1 VKKGHFSEFLANFTP
16 AAEGRQPTI
25 IFDFNY
31 YTMWY
36 RLGKWIIKWRIL
48 LLSILA
54 IATLIMGYLA
64 KDIKMS
70 YEFSK
75 AIPVDNQKYQDY
87 QAFLKTFGRDGNTVV
102 VGLESDK
109 FFTKD
114 VFNQVAGLQKG
125 IKAARG
131 VTGVL
136 SVPAAVD
143 LKKIDSLQKFQPE
156 NIFSAPYTD
165 QADLDSSTA
174 RFLNL
179 PFYDGL
185 LYNSQKHAYLIAVSL
200 DDTLINS
207 KERTNIINGI
217 MQPIESFE
225 KASGLQVHVSGL
237 PYIRTTVGDKIAH
250 ELNWFLLG
258 SFLLSAITLWLFFR
272 SFSAMLMS
280 LAVVAM
286 GVIFSVGTMVLL
298 GYRITLLTALIP
310 PLIVVIGIP
319 NCIYF
324 LNKYHGVYK
333 EKQNKYQAIIMMV
346 GRMGIVT
353 LFCNIAAAI
362 GFAVFAFT
370 SSDLLKEFGVV
381 AGINIM
387 VLFLISLIF
396 IPSLLSMLAA
406 PKPVHMRYL
415 NNRYLARVLVRIE
428 KWAFYHVK
436 YVYGV
441 TIILLIAAV
450 LGTLRM
456 KAVSHVVDDLPHSDK
471 IYTDLK
477 WFESNFNGVMPLE
490 VVIDTK
496 KKNGLFRNL
505 RTIDKIDAFSA
516 YLAAQP
522 DVAKPLSFVSALKFA
537 RQAFYEGDST
547 YYGVLTQFEVPFMGS
562 YIQEI
567 NKQSK
572 DAAANKSVLSS
583 MVSRFIDSGKQK
595 ARISVN
601 MKDVGT
607 TRLPVLLDSFRHEA
621 DQLFDTAH
629 YKVTFTGSTVTFLE
643 GSSYIVEGLGESIFW
658 AFILIALAMLY
669 LFKSPRMLFC
679 SLIPNVIPLIVT
691 AGVMG
696 WLGISIKP
704 STVLVFSVALGIAID
719 VTIRFLIN
727 YKQELPRHNNDIDA
741 TLKQTITHTGIS
753 IIYTSLVLVA
763 GFIIFIFSEFAGTES
778 LGWLT
783 SLTLAVATLTNL
795 VLLPV
800 LIKTLPGKKNKSRRR

>member
-1 VKKGHFSEFLANFTP
+1 
-16 AAEGRQPTI
+16 
-25 IFDFNY
+25 
-31 YTMWY
+31 MWY
-36 RLGKWIIKWRIL
+36 RLGKWIIKKRIL
-48 LLSILA
+48 LLSLLA
-54 IATLIMGYLA
+54 VATLIMGYVA

-75 AIPVDNQKYQDY
+75 AIPVDNQKYKDY
-87 QAFLKTFGRDGNTVV
+87 QQFLKTFGRDGNTVV
-102 VGLESDK
+102 VGIHSDK
-109 FFTKD
+109 YFEKGT
-114 VFNQVAGLQKG
+114 FNQIAALQNE

-131 VTGVL
+131 VTGIL
-136 SVPAAVD
+136 SIPTAVD
-143 LKKIDSLQKFQPE
+143 LIKNDSLQQFKPE
-156 NIFSAPYTD
+156 AIFHAPYSD
-165 QADLDSSTA
+165 QAQLDSNSQQ
-174 RFLNL
+174 FLNL
-179 PFYDGL
+179 PFYQGL
-185 LYNSQKHAYLIAVSL
+185 LYNPAKNAYLIAVSL
-200 DDTLINS
+200 NDTLINS
-207 KERTNIINGI
+207 KERTHIIAGI
-217 MQPIESFE
+217 MKPIEAFE
-225 KASGLQVHVSGL
+225 KNAGIQVHVSGL

-250 ELNWFLLG
+250 ELNYFLLG
-258 SFLLSAITLWLFFR
+258 SFLLSAITLLLFFR
-272 SFSAMLMS
+272 SFSAMIMS

-286 GVIFSVGTMVLL
+286 GVIFSVATMVLF
-298 GYRITLLTALIP
+298 GYKITLLTALIP

-324 LNKYHGVYK
+324 FNKYHSVYK
-333 EKQNKYQAIIMMV
+333 EKANKYQAIIVMV

-387 VLFLISLIF
+387 VLFIISLIF
-396 IPSLLSMLAA
+396 IPSVLSMLPA
-406 PKPVHMRYL
+406 PKAAHMRYL
-415 NNRYLARVLVRIE
+415 DNKYLTRVLIKIE

-441 TIILLIAAV
+441 TLVLLVAAV

-456 KAVSHVVDDLPHSDK
+456 KTVSHVVDDLPHSDK

-477 WFESNFNGVMPLE
+477 WFEENFNGVMPLE
-490 VVIDTK
+490 VVVDSK

-505 RTIDKIDAFSA
+505 STIEKIDRFSS

-522 DVAKPLSFVSALKFA
+522 GVAKPLSFVSALKFA

-547 YYGVLTQFEVPFMGS
+547 YYGVLTQFEVPFMGN
-562 YIQEI
+562 YIKAI
-567 NKQSK
+567 SKQSK
-572 DAAANKSVLSS
+572 DAQAKSSALSS
-583 MVSRFIDSGKQK
+583 MVTRFIDSNKQV

-607 TRLPVLLDSFRHEA
+607 TRLPVMLDSFRHKA
-621 DQLFDTAH
+621 DKIFDSAH

-643 GSSYIVEGLGESIFW
+643 GSAYIIEGLGESIFW

-669 LFKSPRMLFC
+669 LFKSTRMLFC
-679 SLIPNVIPLIVT
+679 SLIPNIIPLIVT

-727 YKQELPRHNNDIDA
+727 YKQELPHLNGDVDR

-763 GFIIFIFSEFAGTES
+763 GFIIFIFSQFAGTES

-800 LIKTLPGKKNKSRRR
+800 LIKSLSVKKGKANKASIKK

>member
-1 VKKGHFSEFLANFTP
+1 
-16 AAEGRQPTI
+16 
-25 IFDFNY
+25 
-31 YTMWY
+31 MWY
-36 RLGKWIIKWRIL
+36 RLGKWIIKRRIL
-48 LLSILA
+48 LLSLLA
-54 IATLIMGYLA
+54 LATLFMGYLA

-75 AIPVDNQKYQDY
+75 AIPVDNQKYKDY
-87 QAFLKTFGRDGNTVV
+87 QQFLKTFGRDGNTVV
-102 VGLESDK
+102 VGIHSEK
-109 FFTKD
+109 FFDTAT
-114 VFNQVAGLQKG
+114 FNQVAELQKN

-131 VTGVL
+131 VTGIL
-136 SVPAAVD
+136 SVPTAVD
-143 LKKIDSLQKFQPE
+143 LIKMDSLEKFQPE
-156 NIFSAPYTD
+156 VIFHAPYTD
-165 QADLDSSTA
+165 QNALDSNTA
-174 RFLNL
+174 EFLNL
-179 PFYDGL
+179 PFYQGL
-185 LYNSQKHAYLIAVSL
+185 LYNKQNQAYLIAVSL
-200 DDTLINS
+200 NDTLINS
-207 KERTNIINGI
+207 KERTHIINGI
-217 MQPIESFE
+217 MAPIEAFE
-225 KASGLQVHVSGL
+225 KTSGIKVHVSGL

-250 ELNWFLLG
+250 ELNYFLLG
-258 SFLLSAITLWLFFR
+258 SFILSAITLLLFFR
-272 SFSAMLMS
+272 SISAMLMS

-298 GYRITLLTALIP
+298 GYKITLLTALIP

-324 LNKYHGVYK
+324 FNKYHSVYK
-333 EKQNKYQAIIMMV
+333 EKGNKYQSIIMMV
-346 GRMGIVT
+346 GKMGIVT

-387 VLFLISLIF
+387 VLFIISLIF
-396 IPSLLSMLAA
+396 IPAVLSMLAA
-406 PKPVHMRYL
+406 PKPIHMRYL
-415 NNRYLARVLVRIE
+415 DNKYLTRVLIKIE

-436 YVYGV
+436 YVYGI
-441 TIILLIAAV
+441 TIVLLVVAV
-450 LGTLRM
+450 IGTLRM
-456 KAVSHVVDDLPHSDK
+456 KTVSHVVDDLPHSDK

-477 WFESNFNGVMPLE
+477 WFEQNFNGVMPLE
-490 VVIDTK
+490 IVVDSK

-505 RTIDKIDAFSA
+505 NTIGKIDRFSG
-516 YLAAQP
+516 YLERQP
-522 DVAKPLSFVSALKFA
+522 DVAKPLSFVNALKFA
-537 RQAFYEGDST
+537 RQAFYEGDSS
-547 YYGVLTQFEVPFMGS
+547 YYGILTQFEVPFMGN
-562 YIQEI
+562 YIKGI
-567 NKQSK
+567 SKQSK
-572 DAAANKSVLSS
+572 DVASSNSALSS
-583 MVSRFIDSGKQK
+583 MVSRFIDSNKQV

-607 TRLPVLLDSFRHEA
+607 TKLPVLLDSFRHEA
-621 DQLFDTAH
+621 DKIFDSAH

-643 GSSYIVEGLGESIFW
+643 GSTYIVEGLGESIFW

-669 LFKSPRMLFC
+669 LFKSTRMLFC

-727 YKQELPRHNNDIDA
+727 YKQELPHLNNDVDA

-763 GFIIFIFSEFAGTES
+763 GFIIFIFSQFAGTES

-783 SLTLAVATLTNL
+783 SLTLAVATFTNL

-800 LIKTLPGKKNKSRRR
+800 LIKSLSGKGARRKVNKAK

>member
-1 VKKGHFSEFLANFTP
+1 
-16 AAEGRQPTI
+16 
-25 IFDFNY
+25 
-31 YTMWY
+31 MWY
-36 RLGKWIIKWRIL
+36 RLGKWIIKRRIL
-48 LLSILA
+48 LLSLLA
-54 IATLIMGYLA
+54 VATLIMGYLA
-64 KDIKMS
+64 RDIKMS

-75 AIPVDNQKYQDY
+75 AIPVDNQKYKDY
-87 QAFLKTFGRDGNTVV
+87 QQFLKTFGRDGNMVV
-102 VGLESDK
+102 VGIQTDH
-109 FFTKD
+109 FFQKET
-114 VFNQVAGLQKG
+114 FNQVAELQKG

-131 VTGVL
+131 VTGIL
-136 SVPAAVD
+136 SVPAAID
-143 LKKIDSLQKFQPE
+143 LKKIDSLEKFLPV
-156 NIFSAPYTD
+156 NIFSAPYSD
-165 QADLDSSTA
+165 QHLLDSNA
-174 RFLNL
+174 AEFLNL
-179 PFYDGL
+179 PFYQGL
-185 LYNSQKHAYLIAVSL
+185 LYNNQKHAYLIGVSL

-207 KERTNIINGI
+207 KERTNIINGLLK
-217 MQPIESFE
+217 PIEAFE
-225 KASGLQVHVSGL
+225 KTSGLEVHVSGL

-250 ELNWFLLG
+250 ELKYFLLG
-258 SFLLSAITLWLFFR
+258 SFLLSAITLLLFFR
-272 SFSAMLMS
+272 SVSAMLMS

-298 GYRITLLTALIP
+298 GYKITLLTALIP

-333 EKQNKYQAIIMMV
+333 EKQSKYQAIIMMV

-387 VLFLISLIF
+387 VLFIISLIF
-396 IPSLLSMLAA
+396 IPSVLSMLKA
-406 PKPVHMRYL
+406 PRPVHMRYL
-415 NNRYLARVLVRIE
+415 DNKYLSRMLIRIE
-428 KWAFYHVK
+428 KWAFFHVK
-436 YVYGV
+436 YVYGITV
-441 TIILLIAAV
+441 VLLVLAV
-450 LGTLRM
+450 MGTLRM
-456 KAVSHVVDDLPHSDK
+456 KTVSHVVDDLPQSDK
-471 IYTDLK
+471 IFTDLK
-477 WFESNFNGVMPLE
+477 WFEANFNGVMPLE
-490 VVIDTK
+490 ILVDTR

-505 RTIDKIDAFSA
+505 NTIEKIDRFSE

-547 YYGVLTQFEVPFMGS
+547 YYGVLTQFEVPFMGN
-562 YIQEI
+562 YIKGI
-567 NKQSK
+567 SKASK
-572 DAAANKSVLSS
+572 DADAQKSALSG
-583 MVSRFIDSGKQK
+583 MVSRFLDSNKQV

-607 TRLPVLLDSFRHEA
+607 TKLPVLLDSFRHKA
-621 DQLFDTAH
+621 DKIFDTAH

-643 GSSYIVEGLGESIFW
+643 GSTYIVEGLGESIFW

-669 LFKSPRMLFC
+669 LFKSTRMLFC

-727 YKQELPRHNNDIDA
+727 YKQELPRLNQDVDA

-763 GFIIFIFSEFAGTES
+763 GFIIFIFSEFAGTKS

-800 LIKTLPGKKNKSRRR
+800 LIKTLSGKRKK